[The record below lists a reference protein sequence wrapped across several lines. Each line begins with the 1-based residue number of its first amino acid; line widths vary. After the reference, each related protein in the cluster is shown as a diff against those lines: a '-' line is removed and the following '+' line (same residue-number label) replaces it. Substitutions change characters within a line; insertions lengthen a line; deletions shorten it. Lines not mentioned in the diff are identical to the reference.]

1 MAGLREMVLM
11 KETATKGVSN
21 GLPEMKDEE
30 CPQLVAAP
38 DVSNNSDE
46 YFTSYND
53 VEVHRLMIQD
63 KARTTAYQKA
73 ILNNSHIFKDKTVM
87 DIGAGTG
94 ILSLFAKQAG
104 AKKVYAVEAS
114 PLVDVLKEIIE
125 LNDEEKV
132 IEVIH
137 GKAEEIDLPNGAK
150 VDIIISEWMGFYLL
164 HESMLDS
171 VILARE
177 KHLAEDGL
185 MLPSHAR
192 ILAGPVQL
200 DTWVGEQFSSWG
212 QVYGFNMTP
221 MAQRAMEIRLERG
234 QPEIM
239 SLQEGNLL
247 SEPVVVAE
255 FDMRW
260 VQSEEVINVE
270 DKKFLSITKK
280 GNFHGLA
287 VWFDATFE
295 PMIYDGDYEE
305 PFCKVELKT
314 GPCDPETHW
323 KQTVL
328 VVPGN
333 LAEGEVEEDEV
344 VGWSLTM
351 GQSGSNSRQYSLG
364 LELLDP
370 ATEEHP
376 MPCDCRMGKCAL
388 MKALMEKEDRDMEDL
403 EEIQAG
409 AEG

>member
-1 MAGLREMVLM
+1 MMAGLREMVLM
-11 KETATKGVSN
+11 KETAEQGVCN
-21 GLPEMKDEE
+21 GLPAEKEEE
-30 CPQLVAAP
+30 CPVLVPAQ
-38 DVSNNSDE
+38 DTSNNSDE

-63 KARTTAYQKA
+63 KARTTAYQNA
-73 ILNNSHIFKDKTVM
+73 ILNNSHIFKDKIVM

-94 ILSLFAKQAG
+94 ILSLFAKKAG
-104 AKKVYAVEAS
+104 AKKVFAVEAS

-137 GKAEEIDLPNGAK
+137 GKAEEVDLSEGVK

-185 MLPSHAR
+185 MLPSHAK
-192 ILAGPVQL
+192 ILAAPVQL
-200 DTWVGEQFSSWG
+200 DIWVGEQFNSWG
-212 QVYGFNMTP
+212 EVYGFNMTP
-221 MAQRAMEIRLERG
+221 MAQRAMEIRMEKG

-239 SLQEGNLL
+239 SLKEDNLL

-255 FDMRW
+255 FDMKW
-260 VQSEEVINVE
+260 VQREEVISVE
-270 DKKFLSITKK
+270 DRKFLSITKS

-287 VWFDATFE
+287 VWFDTLFD
-295 PMIYDGDYEE
+295 PMIYDGEYEE
-305 PFCKVELKT
+305 PFAKVDLNT

-333 LAEGEVEEDEV
+333 MAEGEVEEDEII
-344 VGWSLTM
+344 GWSLTM
-351 GQSGSNSRQYSLG
+351 AQSGSNARQYSLG
-364 LELLDP
+364 LEVLDP
-370 ATEEHP
+370 STEEHP
-376 MPCDCRMGKCAL
+376 VPCDCKMGKCAL
-388 MKALMEKEDRDMEDL
+388 MKALLEQEDKEMQDL
-403 EEIQAG
+403 EEL
-409 AEG
+409 

>member
-11 KETATKGVSN
+11 KETAENGVAT
-21 GLPEMKDEE
+21 GLPDSKDDE
-30 CPQLVAAP
+30 CPLLVP
-38 DVSNNSDE
+38 GQDISKDSDE

-73 ILNNSHIFKDKTVM
+73 ILNNSHIFKDKIVM

-94 ILSLFAKQAG
+94 VLSLFAKKAG

-137 GKAEEIDLPNGAK
+137 GKAEEVELKNSAK

-185 MLPSHAR
+185 MLPSHAK
-192 ILAGPVQL
+192 ILASPVQL
-200 DTWVGEQFSSWG
+200 DSWVRDQFNSWG
-212 QVYGFNMTP
+212 EVYGFNMTP

-239 SLQEGNLL
+239 TLEKGNLL
-247 SEPVVVAE
+247 ADPVLVAE
-255 FDMRW
+255 FDMKW
-260 VQSEEVINVE
+260 VQREEVISVE
-270 DKKFLSITKK
+270 DKKFLSISKT

-287 VWFDATFE
+287 VWFDVTFD
-295 PMIYDGDYEE
+295 PMIYDGEYEE
-305 PFCKVELKT
+305 PFARIELKT
-314 GPCDPETHW
+314 GPCDPDTHW

-333 LAEGEVEEDEV
+333 LAQGEVEEDEV
-344 VGWSLTM
+344 VGWSLNM
-351 GQSGSNSRQYSLG
+351 SQSGSNARQYSLG

-370 ATEEHP
+370 ASEEHP
-376 MPCDCRMGKCAL
+376 TPCDCRMGKCAL
-388 MKALMEKEDRDMEDL
+388 MKALLEKEDRDL
-403 EEIQAG
+403 EEL
-409 AEG
+409 EEM